1 MEQNEPIRV
10 AQIIGKWV
18 GGGVEAVVMNYYRH
32 IDHSKIQFDF
42 FCDDDSTNIP
52 YEEIEALGGKVI
64 LIPPYQNVFKYQKK
78 LIGLLREGK
87 YRVVHSHINTLSVF
101 PLRAAKK
108 AGIPVRIAH
117 SHSTSNSKEWKKN
130 LIKSILKPLAK
141 IYSTDYFACT
151 EHAGRWLFG
160 NKTFEQG
167 KVFIMNNAIEI
178 EKFKY
183 NEIVREQKRR
193 ELGIDKNTLVIGH
206 IGRFVEQKNHD
217 FLIDI
222 FDEVH
227 KKESNSILLLVGQG
241 PLMENIKQKVEK
253 LGITEAVKFLGQRID
268 VNDLYQVFDVFL
280 FPSLYEGLG
289 MVLIEAQASG
299 LFCLASNEVPKITKI
314 TENIEFIGLNESI
327 DVWKE
332 YILNKQFIRKDYIED
347 IKNHGYDINI
357 ETIKLIDKYT
367 SFNVI
372 KKGKDN
378 G

>member
-1 MEQNEPIRV
+1 MLFR
-10 AQIIGKWV
+10 
-18 GGGVEAVVMNYYRH
+18 
-32 IDHSKIQFDF
+32 S
-42 FCDDDSTNIP
+42 
-52 YEEIEALGGKVI
+52 
-64 LIPPYQNVFKYQKK
+64 
-78 LIGLLREGK
+78 
-87 YRVVHSHINTLSVF
+87 
-101 PLRAAKK
+101 AKK

-206 IGRFVEQKNHD
+206 IGRFVEQKKHD

-268 VNDLYQVFDVFL
+268 
-280 FPSLYEGLG
+280 
-289 MVLIEAQASG
+289 
-299 LFCLASNEVPKITKI
+299 
-314 TENIEFIGLNESI
+314 
-327 DVWKE
+327 
-332 YILNKQFIRKDYIED
+332 RK
-347 IKNHGYDINI
+347 
-357 ETIKLIDKYT
+357 
-367 SFNVI
+367 SVV
-372 KKGKDN
+372 
-378 G
+378 